1 MDRHKNGADASD
13 LRGEIMAKREET
25 TVILAYITVCII
37 WGSTYLAIRIGVSD
51 FPPELFAGIRFLIA
65 GALVMLFA
73 YFKGYKFPENVT
85 TCCRKALSF
94 SYGNI
99 RQI

>member
-1 MDRHKNGADASD
+1 
-13 LRGEIMAKREET
+13 MAKREET

-65 GALVMLFA
+65 GALVPFR
-73 YFKGYKFPENVT
+73 YIDYGFG
-85 TCCRKALSF
+85 RKVLVE
-94 SYGNI
+94 
-99 RQI
+99 